1 MNYTKFDVKN
11 WVRREHFEFYRHR
24 LPCGFSLTSKIDIT
38 TLKKSLDDSAYKF
51 YPVMIYLTA
60 QAVNQFDELRMAIK
74 DDELIV
80 WDSVDPQFTVFHQ
93 ETETFSALSCPYS
106 SDIDQFMVNYLSVM
120 ERYKSDTKLFPQG
133 VTPENHLNISAL
145 PWVNFDSFNLNVAN
159 FTDYFAPIITMAKYQ
174 QEGDKLLLPLSVQ
187 VHHAV
192 CDGFH
197 VARFINRLQ
206 ELCNS
211 KLK

>member
-51 YPVMIYLTA
+51 YPVMIYLIA

-93 ETETFSALSCPYS
+93 
-106 SDIDQFMVNYLSVM
+106 
-120 ERYKSDTKLFPQG
+120 
-133 VTPENHLNISAL
+133 
-145 PWVNFDSFNLNVAN
+145 
-159 FTDYFAPIITMAKYQ
+159 
-174 QEGDKLLLPLSVQ
+174 
-187 VHHAV
+187 
-192 CDGFH
+192 
-197 VARFINRLQ
+197 
-206 ELCNS
+206 
-211 KLK
+211 